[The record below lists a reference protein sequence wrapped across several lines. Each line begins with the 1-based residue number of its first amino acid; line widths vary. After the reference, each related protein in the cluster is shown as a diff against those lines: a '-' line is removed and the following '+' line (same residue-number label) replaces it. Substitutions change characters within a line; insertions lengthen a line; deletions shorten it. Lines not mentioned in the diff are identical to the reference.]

1 MSPGSSPRIFVS
13 AGEPSGDAHAA
24 RVVAALRCRWPG
36 AVIDAFGGPALAAA
50 GATVRFPMEQY
61 TVIGFFEVLAKLPAH
76 IRLLRTMGREFRA
89 HRYDLVL
96 PVDYPG
102 FNVRLAEAARDAG
115 VRSLYYIAPQLW
127 AWRPGRA
134 RRFAAAVDGVA
145 VILPFEPDFFA
156 RVGIRAEFV
165 GHPLVEQP
173 RPDRAAARAQLGL
186 GAEERAV
193 ALFPGSR
200 GQEVARLWPLF
211 RDSAARL
218 TASGAATRVL
228 VAGTG
233 DHDYPGRSD
242 VVVVH
247 RDAAVVLAAAD
258 AALVKSGTT
267 TLEAA
272 LAGTPMVVSYRVHPI
287 TAQIARHVM
296 TVPWISL
303 VNLVAERAVVPE
315 IVQWHATPEALATAL
330 GPLLERDS
338 VAAKTQRDGLAIV
351 RARLGQPGAAARV
364 AEMAEAV
371 LAA

>member
-1 MSPGSSPRIFVS
+1 MKAGGPPRIFVS

-24 RVVAALRCRWPG
+24 AVVRAMRRRWPD
-36 AVIDAFGGPALAAA
+36 ATIDAFGGPALEAA

-61 TVIGFFEVLAKLPAH
+61 TVIGFFEVIGKIPAH
-76 IRLLRTMGREFRA
+76 LRLLRECARDFRA
-89 HRYDLVL
+89 GRYDLVL

-102 FNVRLAEAARDAG
+102 FNIRLAEAARKAG
-115 VRSLYYIAPQLW
+115 VRSLYYVAPQLW

-145 VILPFEPDFFA
+145 VILPFEPEFFA

-165 GHPLVEQP
+165 GHPLVEEP
-173 RPDRAAARAQLGL
+173 RPDRGAARAALGL

-193 ALFPGSR
+193 AVFPGSR

-211 RDSAARL
+211 RETTARL
-218 TASGAATRVL
+218 RASGAVTRVL
-228 VAGTG
+228 IAGTG
-233 DHDYPGRSD
+233 DHEYPGSTD
-242 VVVVH
+242 AVVV
-247 RDAAVVLAAAD
+247 RGNARLVLAAAD

-287 TAQIARHVM
+287 TAAIARRVM
-296 TVPWISL
+296 TVQWISL
-303 VNLVAERAVVPE
+303 VNLVAGRAVVPE
-315 IVQWHATPEALATAL
+315 IVQWHATPEALAAAL
-330 GPLLERDS
+330 APLFEREGG
-338 VAAKTQRDGLAIV
+338 AAATQRAGLALV
-351 RARLGQPGAAARV
+351 RDRLGSPGAADRV
-364 AEMAEAV
+364 AEMAGAV